1 MRYGRVSGMAGLSG
15 SGHILGLHLPAAGGQ
30 KPEAARGL
38 PAASGQLA
46 ALAGPAERKGGQ
58 PRPALAPLFPAA
70 EVEGAGGSAGRGA
83 EGGQADAGLS
93 LRTAAALP
101 GGLHRFISK

>member
-1 MRYGRVSGMAGLSG
+1 MAGLSG

-46 ALAGPAERKGGQ
+46 ALAGTAEREGGQ
-58 PRPALAPLFPAA
+58 PRPAIARFCSTAK
-70 EVEGAGGSAGRGA
+70 VEGAGGSAGRGA
-83 EGGQADAGLS
+83 EGG
-93 LRTAAALP
+93 
-101 GGLHRFISK
+101 